1 MKEKPEIRD
10 QRTSKQQSCDTE
22 RKAGKF
28 RFQDVKSRDFFVR
41 HLQYVLNFVFSI
53 IANEFLDILSP

>member
-22 RKAGKF
+22 RKVGKF
-28 RFQDVKSRDFFVR
+28 RFQDVKSRYFLVR
-41 HLQYVLNFVFSI
+41 HLQYVLNLKYPK
-53 IANEFLDILSP
+53 NKW